1 MRRKLKQFPEVVKL
15 DIDLEK
21 GRASMLAQPSF
32 DQYVALLHALEE
44 AGGAAQMFH
53 PAYRV
58 PQAHYAVLGVRGKNY
73 EKLEN
78 LDQRLRE
85 VRGVRSVVVDPD
97 RWFTNERGIEVGASV
112 IFADTNPR
120 LELDLTEAAR
130 SAGFIYEAKN
140 HGAGADDHDEWS
152 EMNHAFAG
160 VCLLFL
166 ATFGM
171 LQAGLAR
178 PPTIIRYG
186 TVAVW
191 LSMFVFLF
199 IRSDRSAWPLGP
211 LSWWES
217 FRDPEIA
224 QHRIGIGVLLVIAVG
239 DYLRLRHAWKV
250 APAVSRWG
258 MLLVGL
264 AGSAMLFSHL
274 HTTID
279 PAHYRLVNRMNMQ
292 HLGMASAALG
302 FTLSKFAWDT
312 WRVPHKWGKYL
323 WLAFMGLLGL
333 MLTLYVE

>member
-15 DIDLEK
+15 DIQLKKE
-21 GRASMLAQPSF
+21 RAVMQAKPSF

-58 PQAHYAVLGVRGKNY
+58 PQAHYAVLGVRDKTD
-73 EKLEN
+73 EKLES
-78 LDQRLRE
+78 LDQQLRR
-85 VRGVRSVVVDPD
+85 VRGVRSVVIDPD
-97 RWFTNERGIEVGASV
+97 RWFFNEQGIQVGASV

-120 LELDLTEAAR
+120 LELDLVEAAR
-130 SAGFIYEAKN
+130 STGFIYEAKN

-152 EMNHAFAG
+152 EMNHAFSG
-160 VCLLFL
+160 LCLLFL
-166 ATFGM
+166 AGFGM

-178 PPTIIRYG
+178 PPAAIRYG

-191 LSMFVFLF
+191 LAMFTFLF

-224 QHRIGIGVLLVIAVG
+224 QHRMGIGVLLLIATG
-239 DYLRLRHAWKV
+239 DYLRLRNQWKV

-258 MLLVGL
+258 TLIVGL
-264 AGSAMLFSHL
+264 AGSAMLFAHL
-274 HTTID
+274 HKTID
-279 PAHYRLVNRMNMQ
+279 PAHYRQVTRMNLQ

-312 WRVPHKWGKYL
+312 WRVPHAWGKYL
-323 WLAFMGLLGL
+323 WLGFMGGLGL
-333 MLTLYVE
+333 LLTLYVE